1 MSGVIQRL
9 LIQWLHLS
17 KSQVGVNRTT
27 EHTKTKGCRSD
38 HIACSSVTYFASAEA
53 LIQMC
58 RRDLNDT
65 CLKKK
70 TDSNTYHCF
79 SAIYCWSCTLSY
91 YFINALLM
99 NGSITFWKNKR
110 VVALMQKS
118 LRKGSSKWWY
128 QQKKN
133 LTSALVALFIQTPET
148 NSEMVNSELSEIS
161 HIRKESNAYERNRI
175 KQSCFLSVFRE
186 FL

>member
-1 MSGVIQRL
+1 
-9 LIQWLHLS
+9 
-17 KSQVGVNRTT
+17 
-27 EHTKTKGCRSD
+27 
-38 HIACSSVTYFASAEA
+38 
-53 LIQMC
+53 
-58 RRDLNDT
+58 
-65 CLKKK
+65 
-70 TDSNTYHCF
+70 
-79 SAIYCWSCTLSY
+79 
-91 YFINALLM
+91 M

-128 QQKKN
+128 QQKKI

-148 NSEMVNSELSEIS
+148 NSEMVNSELSEIF

>member
-1 MSGVIQRL
+1 MISCLTQDSKECPLSNSPPLVHNFPLSYTTYIRKMSGVIQRL

-58 RRDLNDT
+58 RRDLSDT

-70 TDSNTYHCF
+70 HIVIHTIVSLLFTADPVHL
-79 SAIYCWSCTLSY
+79 AITLS
-91 YFINALLM
+91 M
-99 NGSITFWKNKR
+99 
-110 VVALMQKS
+110 
-118 LRKGSSKWWY
+118 
-128 QQKKN
+128 
-133 LTSALVALFIQTPET
+133 
-148 NSEMVNSELSEIS
+148 
-161 HIRKESNAYERNRI
+161 H
-175 KQSCFLSVFRE
+175 FL
-186 FL
+186 